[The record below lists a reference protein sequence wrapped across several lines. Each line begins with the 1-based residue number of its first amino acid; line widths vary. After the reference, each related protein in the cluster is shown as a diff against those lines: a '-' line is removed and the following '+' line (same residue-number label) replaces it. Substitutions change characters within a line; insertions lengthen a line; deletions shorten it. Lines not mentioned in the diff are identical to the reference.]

1 METKKTEGRE
11 EKFKTDNGVFHNQS
25 NDLIKI
31 EHQYGEVITDGEPA
45 ILRYFQ
51 N

>member
-1 METKKTEGRE
+1 METKKIMGRE
-11 EKFKTDNGVFHNQS
+11 EKFKIDARVFHNQS
-25 NDLIKI
+25 NDFTKI
-31 EHQYGEVITDGEPA
+31 EHQYGEVITDGESA